1 MSQAALGRF
10 SPAGPPPVRLDRL
23 MDSPWGVGMYR
34 LRGQLDEAQAMER
47 RLGYR

>member
-1 MSQAALGRF
+1 
-10 SPAGPPPVRLDRL
+10 